1 MPWWVEVIKIYN
13 FLVDKSLPA
22 VVFKGEDNWILWS
35 DERAITDCINH
46 VLKIEY
52 SKSPKVQT
60 NRWSILFRYFREHHQ
75 ADLEDNI
82 STHGLAV
89 GDYGLLVLALHI
101 LSEKLQL
108 LRFSVKSFTAFEIS
122 SKKFFFF
129 RFWDFWW
136 KVLQL
141 WRFSVKSFSAFEFLR
156 FLVTSYTA
164 FEFLAFS
171 VKSSKFYFKCFR
183 IKTQSWLTHPSIPAV
198 ELHTATTREKNLSG
212 GKRSFCGFLFQQNI
226 I

>member
-1 MPWWVEVIKIYN
+1 MIKSCSRALRTVSNIWRYCQLDMSSNTSIYISRYAKSIWIRMPWLVEVIKIYN

-108 LRFSVKSFTAFEIS
+108 LRFSVKSFSAFEIFGE
-122 SKKFFFF
+122 KFYS
-129 RFWDFWW
+129 FWDF
-136 KVLQL
+136 Q
-141 WRFSVKSFSAFEFLR
+141 
-156 FLVTSYTA
+156 
-164 FEFLAFS
+164 
-171 VKSSKFYFKCFR
+171 
-183 IKTQSWLTHPSIPAV
+183 
-198 ELHTATTREKNLSG
+198 
-212 GKRSFCGFLFQQNI
+212 
-226 I
+226 